1 MHERWL
7 MIELNTLETSPR
19 ESSHQRERLPLF
31 LLRLESA
38 QILDPKTFNLRQKR
52 RLLGKQLAPLD
63 AVTTL
68 LT

>member
-7 MIELNTLETSPR
+7 MIELNTLETSLR

-31 LLRLESA
+31 QPRLESA
-38 QILDPKTFNLRQKR
+38 QLLDPNTFNFRQKR
-52 RLLGKQLAPLD
+52 RPLGKQLAPLD